1 MSENV
6 TPADRIACALHEGF
20 TPDCATYDEYVAGRH
35 DDTVG
40 VQAFAMHRA
49 RERQAIVD
57 WLRAEHHRIRAFQ
70 SAMGNCEDLA
80 DAIERGEHL
89 EAPSHE

>member
-1 MSENV
+1 MPET
-6 TPADRIACALHEGF
+6 TPI
-20 TPDCATYDEYVAGRH
+20 
-35 DDTVG
+35 
-40 VQAFAMHRA
+40 
-49 RERQAIVD
+49 
-57 WLRAEHHRIRAFQ
+57 